1 MRPFNFLSRIRIGA
15 KLGVCVGIG
24 GFLVAGMIISEK
36 ISSNSIKALTEAAD
50 VQQAIVSESI
60 KAEVVLQWAQIA
72 SRDLRM
78 ARTTAEVG
86 KVLDELRQ
94 IDGDGKRMLSALE
107 AQTLGASDRERFQ
120 KIKELFKNT

>member
-15 KLGVCVGIG
+15 KLGICIGVG
-24 GFLVAGMIISEK
+24 GFLVAGMIINEK
-36 ISSNSIKALTEAAD
+36 ISSDSIKALTEAAD

-78 ARTTAEVG
+78 ARSTAEVG

-94 IDGDGKRMLSALE
+94 IGGDGNRMLSALE
-107 AQTLGASDRERFQ
+107 AQTFGAIDRERF
-120 KIKELFKNT
+120 